1 MRVPLQW
8 LREYCA
14 PDLDAFGLAETLA
27 MTGTEVE
34 RVETHGV
41 SGLEHFVVAKVLDAR
56 HHPGAD
62 RLSICQV
69 DTGDGEPSQIV
80 CGAPNV
86 ATGQTVA
93 VGKPGSVMPD
103 GTVLKTA
110 KLRGEPSHG
119 MILAEDEVS
128 IGSDHEGIMVL
139 DDALTAG
146 TPLGTVLPIADE
158 VLVLEVTP
166 NRPDCLGLYGVAREV
181 HAATGAPLSAPP
193 WIEDL
198 GSAGELTA
206 ARVSLETDLC
216 RRFTARVFDGVVV
229 GPSPRWL
236 KARLMAAGQRPISNV
251 VDVTNYVMLLTGQPL
266 HAFDLDRVA
275 GGVLT
280 VRRAAEGEQM
290 QTLDGQTRTLDA
302 ETVLIADGDGPTS
315 IAGVMGGARSEVN
328 AETTRV
334 MMEVATWEGANIH
347 RTSLALGLRSEA
359 SGRNEK
365 GLEPESALDAQVLAT
380 RLMVEVCGAT
390 VAPGTIDMSGAS
402 AGAWSPAPLPTIRLR
417 EARVSGLLGIEIP
430 RARQVEI
437 LTALGFACTDAP
449 DAPSGA
455 RAGLDVTVPALRRSD
470 VTREAD
476 LIEEVARIG
485 ALAQL
490 PATLPPRR
498 GASGRLTVRQRLRR
512 GAADALCA
520 QGLSEIVGWS
530 FEGPELADR
539 LRISQRPVLTLRNP
553 MSAEQSRLRTTLLGS
568 LLDAVARNH
577 ARGADRLALFESG
590 PVYLPGEDGA
600 AAEPRYI
607 AALTCGAVRAAS
619 WRAPAPP
626 SADFLS
632 VKGVLGGLLD
642 TLRVPWDAAAFDD
655 PPPYL
660 HPGRSAR
667 VTVGAAATPAGW
679 LGELHPSVA
688 AAWDLDQPLAGFEL
702 DLDLVAE
709 QVATP
714 AFRDV
719 TSFPEVRE
727 DLAVIVADAVPA
739 ATVVGVVRE
748 AGGKLLDRVEIFDVY
763 RDMDRV
769 GKDHVSLALRL
780 RFRAADRTLTDEEV
794 SGRRKRIAKALAA
807 QLQGRVR
814 DS

>member
-1 MRVPLQW
+1 MRVPLTW
-8 LREYCA
+8 LHEYCA
-14 PDLDAFGLAETLA
+14 PDLDTFALAERLA

-41 SGLEHFVVAKVLDAR
+41 SGLEHFVVGKVVEAR
-56 HHPGAD
+56 RHPDAD

-69 DTGDGEPSQIV
+69 DTGDGAASQIV

-119 MILAEDEVS
+119 MILAEDELS

-139 DDALTAG
+139 DDALAPG
-146 TPLGTVLPIADE
+146 TPLATVLPITDE

-166 NRPDCLGLYGVAREV
+166 NRPDCLGVYGVAREV
-181 HAATGAPLSAPP
+181 HAATGAPLQPPP

-198 GSAGELTA
+198 GSAGELAA
-206 ARVSLETDLC
+206 ARVNVETELC
-216 RRFTARVFDGVVV
+216 RRFTARVFEGVVV
-229 GPSPRWL
+229 APSPRWL

-266 HAFDLDRVA
+266 HAFDLGRVA
-275 GGVLT
+275 GGRLT

-302 ETVLIADGDGPTS
+302 QMVLIADGDGPTS
-315 IAGVMGGARSEVN
+315 IAGVMGGARSEVS

-334 MMEVATWEGANIH
+334 LMEVATWEGANIH

-380 RLMVEVCGAT
+380 RLMVEVCGAS
-390 VAPGTIDMSGAS
+390 VAPGTIDVG
-402 AGAWSPAPLPTIRLR
+402 GPGPALETIRLR
-417 EARVSGLLGIEIP
+417 EARVSGLLGVEIP
-430 RARQVEI
+430 LTRQAEI
-437 LTALGFACTDAP
+437 LTALGFDCADAP
-449 DAPSGA
+449 D
-455 RAGLDVTVPALRRSD
+455 GLDVTVPAQRRSD

-485 ALAQL
+485 ALSQL
-490 PATLPPRR
+490 PSTLPPRR
-498 GASGRLTVRQRLRR
+498 GASGRLTARQRLRR
-512 GAADALCA
+512 SAADALCA

-530 FEGPELADR
+530 FEGPELSRR
-539 LRISQRPVLTLRNP
+539 LRIGDRPVLTLRNP

-577 ARGADRLALFESG
+577 ARGADSLALFESG
-590 PVYLPGEDGA
+590 PVYLPGEDGV
-600 AAEPRYI
+600 AAEPRHI
-607 AALTCGAVRAAS
+607 AALTCGAVRPAS

-626 SADFLS
+626 AADFLS
-632 VKGVLGGLLD
+632 AKGSLGGLLD
-642 TLRVPWDAAAFDD
+642 TLRVPWNVATFDD

-660 HPGRSAR
+660 HPGRCAQ
-667 VTVGAAATPAGW
+667 VHVGTGATPAGW

-688 AAWDLDQPLAGFEL
+688 AGWDLDRAIAGFEL

-709 QVATP
+709 HVVVP

-727 DLAVIVADAVPA
+727 DLAVIVADTVPA
-739 ATVVGVVRE
+739 ATLTTVVRE
-748 AGGKLLDRVEIFDVY
+748 AGGKLLVGVEIFDVY
-763 RDMDRV
+763 RDVERV
-769 GKDHVSLALRL
+769 GEGHVSLALRL
-780 RFRAADRTLTDEEV
+780 RFAAEDRTLTDEEV
-794 SGRRKRIAKALAA
+794 SGRRKRIVKALAA

>member
-1 MRVPLQW
+1 MRVPLKW
-8 LREYCA
+8 LHEYCA
-14 PDLDAFGLAETLA
+14 PDLDTFALAETLA

-41 SGLEHFVVAKVLDAR
+41 SGLEHFVVAKVLDAHR
-56 HHPGAD
+56 HPDAD
-62 RLSICQV
+62 RLSVCEV
-69 DTGDGEPSQIV
+69 DTGDGAPSQIV

-93 VGKPGSVMPD
+93 VGKPGAVMPD

-128 IGSDHEGIMVL
+128 IGLDHDGIMVL
-139 DDALTAG
+139 DDELAAG
-146 TPLGTVLPIADE
+146 TPLSSVLTIADE

-166 NRPDCLGLYGVAREV
+166 NRPDCLGVYGVAREV

-193 WIEDL
+193 WSEDL
-198 GSAGELTA
+198 GSAGDVAA
-206 ARVSLETDLC
+206 ARVHVETELC

-229 GPSPRWL
+229 RPSPRWL

-280 VRRAAEGEQM
+280 VRRAGAGEQM

-302 ETVLIADGDGPTS
+302 DTVLIADGDGPTS
-315 IAGVMGGARSEVN
+315 IAGVMGGARSEVSG
-328 AETTRV
+328 ETTRV
-334 MMEVATWEGANIH
+334 LMEVATWEGSNIH

-380 RLMVEVCGAT
+380 RLMIEVCGAT
-390 VAPGTIDMSGAS
+390 VAPGTIDLAGADS
-402 AGAWSPAPLPTIRLR
+402 TTDAGAAWSPTPPATIRLR

-430 RARQVEI
+430 RARQTEI
-437 LTALGFACTDAP
+437 LTALGFGCTDVP
-449 DAPSGA
+449 G
-455 RAGLDVTVPALRRSD
+455 GLDVTVPAHRRSD

-485 ALAQL
+485 ALSEL

-498 GASGRLTVRQRLRR
+498 GASGRLTARQRLRR
-512 GAADALCA
+512 SAADALCA

-530 FEGPELADR
+530 FEGPQLAER
-539 LRISQRPVLTLRNP
+539 LRIPERPVLTLRNP

-590 PVYLPGEDGA
+590 PVYEPGEAGV
-600 AAEPRYI
+600 AAEPRHI
-607 AALTCGAVRAAS
+607 AALSCGAVRPAS

-626 SADFLS
+626 AADFLS
-632 VKGVLGGLLD
+632 AKGTLGGLLD
-642 TLRVPWDAAAFDD
+642 TLRVPWTITTFDQ
-655 PPPYL
+655 PPPFL
-660 HPGRSAR
+660 HPGRCAQ
-667 VTVGAAATPAGW
+667 VHVGADAVPAGW

-688 AAWDLDQPLAGFEL
+688 AGWDLEQALAGFEL

-709 QVATP
+709 HVATP

-727 DLAVIVADAVPA
+727 DLAVIVADTVPA
-739 ATVVGVVRE
+739 ASVIAVVRD
-748 AGGKLLDRVEIFDVY
+748 AGGRLLAGAEIFDVY
-763 RDMDRV
+763 RDAERV
-769 GKDHVSLALRL
+769 GEGHVSLALRL
-780 RFRAADRTLTDEEV
+780 RFAAPDRTLSDEEV

-807 QLQGRVR
+807 QLEGRVR

>member
-1 MRVPLQW
+1 MRVPLSW

-14 PDLDAFGLAETLA
+14 PDLDTFALAERLA

-41 SGLEHFVVAKVLDAR
+41 SGLEHFVVGRVLEAR
-56 HHPGAD
+56 RHPDAD
-62 RLSICQV
+62 RLSVCQV
-69 DTGDGEPSQIV
+69 DTGDREPSQIV

-93 VGKPGSVMPD
+93 VGRPGSVMPD

-139 DDALTAG
+139 DDALAPG
-146 TPLGTVLPIADE
+146 TPLASVLPIADE

-166 NRPDCLGLYGVAREV
+166 NRPDCLGVYGVAREV
-181 HAATGAPLSAPP
+181 HAATGAALKPPP
-193 WIEDL
+193 WIEDP
-198 GSAGELTA
+198 GSAGELVA
-206 ARVSLETDLC
+206 ARVSVETELC
-216 RRFTARVFDGVVV
+216 RRFTARVFEGVVV
-229 GPSPRWL
+229 RPSPWWL

-251 VDVTNYVMLLTGQPL
+251 VDLTNYVMLLTGQPL

-290 QTLDGQTRTLDA
+290 QTLDGQTRTLDR

-315 IAGVMGGARSEVN
+315 IAGVMGGARSEVS

-334 MMEVATWEGANIH
+334 LMEVATWEGANIH

-365 GLEPESALDAQVLAT
+365 GLEPESARDAQTLAT
-380 RLMVEVCGAT
+380 RLMIEVCGAR
-390 VAPGTIDMSGAS
+390 VAPGTIDIG
-402 AGAWSPAPLPTIRLR
+402 GPGPAPRRITLR
-417 EARVSGLLGIEIP
+417 GARVSGLLGITIP
-430 RARQVEI
+430 RTRQAEI
-437 LTALGFACTDAP
+437 LTALGFGCVEDP
-449 DAPSGA
+449 D
-455 RAGLDVTVPALRRSD
+455 GLQVTVPALRRGD

-490 PATLPPRR
+490 PATLPPRN
-498 GASGRLTVRQRLRR
+498 GAAGRLTARQRLRR
-512 GAADALCA
+512 SAADALCA

-530 FEGPELADR
+530 FEGPELAQR
-539 LRISQRPVLTLRNP
+539 LRISHRPVLTLRNP

-590 PVYLPGEDGA
+590 PVYEPGDDGA
-600 AAEPRYI
+600 AAEPRHI
-607 AALTCGAVRAAS
+607 AALSCGAVRPAS

-626 SADFLS
+626 AADFLS
-632 VKGVLGGLLD
+632 VKGLLGGLLD
-642 TLRVPWDAAAFDD
+642 ALRVPWDVATFDD

-667 VTVGAAATPAGW
+667 VNVGPAATPAGW

-688 AAWDLDQPLAGFEL
+688 AAWDLDQAIAGFEL

-709 QVATP
+709 HVTIP

-719 TSFPEVRE
+719 TSYPEVRE
-727 DLAVIVADAVPA
+727 DLAVIVPDTVPA
-739 ATVVGVVRE
+739 ATVIAVVRE
-748 AGGKLLDRVEIFDVY
+748 AGGKLLDGVEIFDVY
-763 RDMDRV
+763 RDLERV
-769 GKDHVSLALRL
+769 GEGHVSLALRL
-780 RFRAADRTLTDEEV
+780 RFRAAVEIR
-794 SGRRKRIAKALAA
+794 SHGRAPATGPRAPCRSACAA
-807 QLQGRVR
+807 RR
-814 DS
+814 PPRR